1 MSKPPPPRR
10 PTFCFNSFP
19 IFDRRIFAS
28 SMTKYFSRALIRV
41 SRTLHIGE
49 RVEFGLGADDS
60 TFLVRLGFADDLTG
74 KVGLS

>member
-1 MSKPPPPRR
+1 
-10 PTFCFNSFP
+10 
-19 IFDRRIFAS
+19 
-28 SMTKYFSRALIRV
+28 MTKYFSRALIRV